1 MMKNILQGCYLAK
14 KSKEVTDLLPPPPK
28 HFNFNQ
34 IGFIKSAPTLVQCPP
49 DVGIEVAFV
58 GRSNA
63 GKSSAINAIA
73 GRDGLART
81 SKTPGRT
88 QLMNFFRIDD
98 HRRLVDLPGYGYAKV
113 PQRVQQQIEEL
124 LSNYLSHRHCLQGL
138 IMLMDIRH
146 PLTPT
151 DEQLLDFANQC
162 ELPVHVLLTK
172 CDKLKRGA
180 SHNALLEVR
189 TALSAYPHV
198 SVQTFSALKRLGIE
212 EVHQKLDTWFN
223 FDDGEGA
230 SNRNFS

>member
-1 MMKNILQGCYLAK
+1 M
-14 KSKEVTDLLPPPPK
+14 SDFPPPPK
-28 HFNFNQ
+28 HFNFSN
-34 IGFIKSAPTLVQCPP
+34 IAFIKSAATLAQSPT

-63 GKSSAINAIA
+63 GKSSALNAIA
-73 GRDGLART
+73 GRNGLART

-88 QLMNFFRIDD
+88 QLINFFQIDE

-113 PQRVQQQIEEL
+113 PARVQQQIEEL
-124 LSNYLSHRHCLQGL
+124 LSNYLSHRHCLQGVIL
-138 IMLMDIRH
+138 LMDIRH
-146 PLTPT
+146 PLTHA
-151 DEQLLDFANQC
+151 DQRFIDFANQC

-180 SHNALLEVR
+180 SQNVLLEVR
-189 TALSAYPHV
+189 QSLSPYPQI
-198 SVQTFSALKRLGIE
+198 SVQTFSALKNLGIE
-212 EVHQKLDTWFN
+212 EVYQKLDVWFN